1 MTDLDKSGYG
11 FQRVRTYLGP
21 SLGWVDE
28 LVQPSTH
35 ITTGGIHV
43 VLPGESM
50 LLVDVA
56 ATVTIQL
63 PDVVKW
69 MQQTAYQPATGF
81 ERSISVKDIGGNAA
95 NFNIVVAPFGQQTID
110 NVQASIV
117 MSTARANVRLV
128 PLIDLTGWAVETN
141 SGGGGGGGGGDV
153 FKAGNN
159 TFTGVNTFQNTI
171 TAPTM
176 VLSDDS
182 INVATTAFVK
192 GQNYITGAA
201 LTPYALIASPTFT
214 GDPKAPTPSPGDN
227 DTSIAT
233 TAFVQAALA
242 GFTGGAPV
250 NAEYIV
256 GSLNGT
262 LTNERVLT
270 DTATVTWDLSTAG
283 QAKANAVSGSAV
295 AKVGFSAHKNGA
307 NQSIPAATQ
316 TKVTFGTEIYDIGS
330 FYDPALA
337 RWTPPAG
344 LVHIDAGLMIAGAA
358 TGFVSICSVYKNG
371 AILKSGNLAPAPD
384 GSVGT
389 QVSID
394 DEANGTDFYEVFASV
409 PPTSTATI
417 TGAAQ
422 ATFFMGHL
430 LGGPQ
435 GPPGP
440 SGGVPEAPSDGSI
453 YGRQNAAWAKSQP
466 LDGDLTALSALAGTN
481 TIYYRSATDTWSPV
495 TFSGLSFSG
504 GILTVTAGG
513 GNVNSSGTPT
523 NLQLAQWTDATHI
536 QGIDISSLGFAP
548 LASPTFTGDPK
559 APTPAPGDND
569 TSIATTAFVA
579 AAVSAGSAGDVP
591 SAGQLTFASATVLKF
606 APFKGNKIKI
616 NGSIYTIPNGG
627 IAGLGN
633 TSVFVNGVAGQ
644 NLVANTTYLIFA
656 FINSGTVTADFRTA
670 ATHATSTTSGNE
682 GVEIL
687 TGNDTRTLIG
697 ICRTLAGSPQFADSP
712 LQRLV
717 RSWFNDNTAQLLA
730 PQTAPTSTGA
740 TSYAILGPT
749 VEWVNF
755 ANEVVQLH
763 YNAGS
768 FSNSIATT
776 VLTSIGLDGGL
787 TGIDGAFSYRATYAD
802 TNSQESVVNATF
814 QPSEGYHWAYP
825 MGMVVTGGATVTWWV
840 YTNSA
845 GFRPALQGTVMR

>member
-1 MTDLDKSGYG
+1 
-11 FQRVRTYLGP
+11 
-21 SLGWVDE
+21 
-28 LVQPSTH
+28 
-35 ITTGGIHV
+35 
-43 VLPGESM
+43 
-50 LLVDVA
+50 
-56 ATVTIQL
+56 
-63 PDVVKW
+63 

-110 NVQASIV
+110 NVQTSIV
-117 MSTARANVRLV
+117 ISEARANVRLI

-159 TFTGVNTFQNTI
+159 TFTGINTFQNTI
-171 TAPTM
+171 TAPT
-176 VLSDDS
+176 VTLSDNS

-201 LTPYALIASPTFT
+201 LAPYALIASPVFT
-214 GDPKAPTPSPGDN
+214 GDPQAPTPSPGDN

-242 GFTGGAPV
+242 GFTGGAPI

-316 TKVTFGTEIYDIGS
+316 TKVTFDTEIYDIGS
-330 FYDPALA
+330 FYDPTLA

-344 LVHIDAGLMIAGAA
+344 LVHIDAGMVIAGAA
-358 TGFVSICSVYKNG
+358 TGFVSVCSVYKNG
-371 AILKSGNLAPAPD
+371 AVIKSGSLAPAPD

-394 DEANGTDFYEVFASV
+394 DQATGTDFYEVFASV

-466 LDGDLTALSALAGTN
+466 LDGDLTAIAALAGTN
-481 TIYYRSATDTWSPV
+481 TIYYRSAVDTWSPV

-504 GILTVTAGG
+504 GVLTVTAGG
-513 GNVNSSGTPT
+513 GNVNNSGTPT
-523 NLQLAQWTDATHI
+523 VGQVAVWTNATTI
-536 QGIDISSLGFAP
+536 QGTNTLNDIVL
-548 LASPTFTGDPK
+548 TGDPK
-559 APTPAPGDND
+559 APTPATADND
-569 TSIATTAFVA
+569 TSVATTAFVKAAIAAGGSSSITISDTPPSSPAAGNLWWESDTGTLWIYYTDANSSQWVVA
-579 AAVSAGSAGDVP
+579 AAGGVQPVQPGTRVLIQRQDVSAAVP
-591 SAGQLTFASATVLKF
+591 
-606 APFKGNKIKI
+606 
-616 NGSIYTIPNGG
+616 
-627 IAGLGN
+627 
-633 TSVFVNGVAGQ
+633 
-644 NLVANTTYLIFA
+644 
-656 FINSGTVTADFRTA
+656 TVTFTTGIDSTYDEYELHFFNAQVSVL
-670 ATHATSTTSGNE
+670 AT
-682 GVEIL
+682 
-687 TGNDTRTLIG
+687 IG
-697 ICRTLAGSPQFADSP
+697 MM
-712 LQRLV
+712 LQV
-717 RSWFNDNTAQLLA
+717 S
-730 PQTAPTSTGA
+730 
-740 TSYAILGPT
+740 
-749 VEWVNF
+749 
-755 ANEVVQLH
+755 
-763 YNAGS
+763 
-768 FSNSIATT
+768 
-776 VLTSIGLDGGL
+776 LDGGTTWKSDANYQYALRFNASVSGQSGNFETSAATYLQLTVALSGNSSFPADGIIRFARPSSSGICKYFRFENSGHNNTTSVYSITGAGCYIASTAPVNGIRIGL
-787 TGIDGAFSYRATYAD
+787 TGAG
-802 TNSQESVVNATF
+802 N
-814 QPSEGYHWAYP
+814 
-825 MGMVVTGGATVTWWV
+825 
-840 YTNSA
+840 YTS
-845 GFRPALQGTVMR
+845 GSFILYGVKK